1 MMPTEKVPVARHND
15 AELVAECLEGRR
27 DAFGRIVERYQ
38 SLICSLAYS
47 ATGSLGQSEDLAQE
61 TFLVAW
67 QQLPGLR
74 EPASLRPW
82 LCGIARNLIGKALR
96 RDGREPLHAAE
107 PLEAA
112 QAAASTEPLPPE
124 RAIGKEEE
132 AILWRSVE
140 RIPEIYREPLV
151 LFYREHR
158 SVEKVAAEL
167 DLTEDTVRQ
176 RLSRGRKLLHQ
187 QVLAFIEGALED
199 SNPGKAFTVGVLA
212 ALPLLAASA
221 TGASVATASGVAA
234 KGGATAK
241 TISGA
246 TGLGAVLTGGVIFLF
261 SLLGFLAFLG
271 SCIGYIMGRAIRQSA
286 RQLEYATR
294 FWRCLSV
301 GFGAFVGL
309 PCLIV
314 LGLRLKAV
322 THPKL
327 YQGMSFWMGLIYVL
341 VAVALALWLWR
352 WSREYSLPGLRD
364 PELPHATTKRFLVW
378 FALGMLVPA
387 GLFGWSLYDLAFT
400 ATLSTQHLT
409 GAEFQKIVRE
419 RKDAQFSVS
428 QYENGRKTL
437 IIKLPESRRRIA
449 FLAPADDV
457 ILAVLAENHISYKTH
472 IAGRDLDVLGM
483 PVKMLV
489 FLSFVLA
496 PTGAV
501 TLLTRPWRP
510 VAYQQQTA
518 PQQAEKIDIRARN
531 AFRAFAVATAL
542 ALLALAVFIGL
553 LTRWGTHRVSAAELP
568 NIIAAHRF
576 AQYVVSQY
584 SNGSSELDITP
595 HEDRLAPFVAPAD
608 AATLSL
614 LKEQG
619 IPYHSKVQG
628 RDFGYRDPTPLSA
641 LICIVTLTT
650 GAALLLWW
658 AGKGTRPWSPTF
670 RVAFLVVFL
679 LVFGA
684 TILLSPDRSKMY
696 VSMARMQVADW
707 TYPGFPQDESSIVK
721 SEEALKKVIA
731 ALDLNRKWGK
741 TWGGGHEL
749 TSDMTM
755 VFLKNCVWA
764 DAIRIGPGG
773 AIEVNA
779 YDWNPDG
786 AAKLANAVANVYRE
800 HRNEARPIVQIMD
813 AAVPGQK
820 LIASSEPVL
829 LVTERPA
836 RRPPEKDWLRSSLA
850 VLYARVVVMPLQTLV
865 ARHPRRS

>member
-1 MMPTEKVPVARHND
+1 MMPTEKVPLAQHND
-15 AELVAECLEGRR
+15 AELVAECLEGRC

-47 ATGSLGQSEDLAQE
+47 ATGSLGKSEDLAQE

-67 QQLPGLR
+67 QQLPELR
-74 EPASLRPW
+74 QPASLRPW

-112 QAAASTEPLPPE
+112 QGAIATEPLPPE
-124 RAIGKEEE
+124 RTIRKEEE
-132 AILWRSVE
+132 AILWRSIE

-158 SVEKVAAEL
+158 SVEKVAAAL
-167 DLTEDTVRQ
+167 DLTEDAVRQ

-187 QVLAFIEGALED
+187 QVLAFVEGALED

-221 TGASVATASGVAA
+221 TGATVATAGGVAA

-241 TISGA
+241 TMTGA
-246 TGLGAVLTGGVIFLF
+246 AALGAALTGGVIFIF
-261 SLLGFLAFLG
+261 SLLGFLVFLG
-271 SCIGYIMGRAIRQSA
+271 TCIGYIMGRAIRQSA

-294 FWRCLSV
+294 FWRSV
-301 GFGAFVGL
+301 AIGIALFVGL
-309 PCLIV
+309 PFLTV
-314 LGLRLKAV
+314 FGLGFKAA
-322 THPKL
+322 TNPKL
-327 YQGMSFWMGLIYVL
+327 YQAMSFWMGLIYVL

-352 WSREYSLPGLRD
+352 WSRESSRPGLRD
-364 PELPHATTKRFLVW
+364 PELPQATRKRFLVW
-378 FALGMLVPA
+378 FALGMLLPA
-387 GLFGWSLYDLAFT
+387 GQFGWSLYDLAFT

-409 GAEFQKIVRE
+409 GAEFQKIVHE

-437 IIKLPESRRRIA
+437 IIKLPESRRRVA
-449 FLAPADDV
+449 YLAPADDV

-496 PTGAV
+496 PAGSV
-501 TLLTRPWRP
+501 TLLTRPWRT
-510 VAYQQQTA
+510 VAYQQQRA
-518 PQQAEKIDIRARN
+518 PQLTEKIDKRARN
-531 AFRAFAVATAL
+531 AFRAFTVATAL

-553 LTRWGTHRVSAAELP
+553 LTRWGTHRVSTAELP
-568 NIIAAHRF
+568 NIIAEHRF
-576 AQYVVSQY
+576 AQYAVSQH
-584 SNGSSELDITP
+584 SDGSSELVITP
-595 HEDRLAPFVAPAD
+595 HEDRLSPYVSQAD
-608 AATLSL
+608 AAALSL
-614 LKEQG
+614 LKERG
-619 IPYHSKVQG
+619 IPYQSLVQG

-641 LICIVTLTT
+641 LICIVVLTAA
-650 GAALLLWW
+650 AALLLWW
-658 AGKGTRPWSPTF
+658 SGKGTRPWSPAF
-670 RVAFLVVFL
+670 RIGFLVVFV

-696 VSMARMQVADW
+696 VSTARVQVAQW
-707 TYPGFPQDESSIVK
+707 TYPGFPRDESSIVK
-721 SEEALKKVIA
+721 SEEALRKVLA
-731 ALDLNRKWGK
+731 GLDLNREWGK
-741 TWGGGHEL
+741 TLGRGHEL
-749 TSDMTM
+749 TPDMTM
-755 VFLKNCVWA
+755 VFLKNCIWA
-764 DAIRIGPGG
+764 DVIPIGRGG

-779 YDWNPDG
+779 YDRNPDG
-786 AAKLANAVANVYRE
+786 AARLANAVANAYRE

-820 LIASSEPVL
+820 LASPFEPAL
-829 LVTERPA
+829 LVTGAALGIFVGLLAGAAAAWVQA
-836 RRPPEKDWLRSSLA
+836 RRR
-850 VLYARVVVMPLQTLV
+850 RLQK
-865 ARHPRRS
+865 

>member
-1 MMPTEKVPVARHND
+1 MMPTEQVPVAEHND

-47 ATGSLGQSEDLAQE
+47 ATGSLGRSEDLAQE

-74 EPASLRPW
+74 EPTSLRPW

-112 QAAASTEPLPPE
+112 QGAIATEPLPPE
-124 RAIGKEEE
+124 HTIRKEEE

-176 RLSRGRKLLHQ
+176 RLSRGRKLLHE
-187 QVLAFIEGALED
+187 QVLAFVEGALED
-199 SNPGKAFTVGVLA
+199 TNPGKAFTVGVLA

-221 TGASVATASGVAA
+221 SAATVATAGGVAA
-234 KGGATAK
+234 KGGVTAK
-241 TISGA
+241 TAAAATAMGA
-246 TGLGAVLTGGVIFLF
+246 LLTAGVIFLF
-261 SLLGFLAFLG
+261 SLLGFLVFLG

-301 GFGAFVGL
+301 GFGALVGL

-314 LGLRLKAV
+314 LGLGLKAAA
-322 THPKL
+322 HPKF

-352 WSREYSLPGLRD
+352 WWRESSRPGLRD
-364 PELPHATTKRFLVW
+364 PELPQATRKRFLAW

-387 GLFGWSLYDLAFT
+387 GLFGWSLYDLALT

-409 GAEFQKIVRE
+409 GAEFQQIVRE

-428 QYENGRKTL
+428 QNENGFKAL
-437 IIKLPESRRRIA
+437 IVKLPESRRRVA
-449 FLAPADDV
+449 FLAPADDG

-472 IAGRDLDVLGM
+472 IAGRNLDLLGM

-496 PTGAV
+496 PAGAV
-501 TLLTRPWRP
+501 TLLTWPWRQ
-510 VAYQQQTA
+510 VARPQQTT
-518 PQQAEKIDIRARN
+518 PQQVEKFDGRARN

-542 ALLALAVFIGL
+542 ALLALAIFIGL

-568 NIIAAHRF
+568 KIIAEHRF
-576 AQYVVSQY
+576 AQYVVSQH
-584 SNGSSELDITP
+584 SDGSSELVITP

-619 IPYHSKVQG
+619 IPYHSLVQG
-628 RDFGYRDPTPLSA
+628 RDFGYRDPAPLSA
-641 LICIVTLTT
+641 LICIITLTA
-650 GAALLLWW
+650 GAALLLWCS
-658 AGKGTRPWSPTF
+658 GKGTRPWSLAF
-670 RVAFLVVFL
+670 RMGFLVVFV

-696 VSMARMQVADW
+696 VSTARVQVAEW

-721 SEEALKKVIA
+721 SEEALKKVVA
-731 ALDLNRKWGK
+731 SLDLNRKWGK
-741 TWGGGHEL
+741 TLGGGHEL

-755 VFLKNCVWA
+755 VFLKNCIWA
-764 DAIRIGPGG
+764 DVIRIGRGG

-779 YDWNPDG
+779 YDRDPDG
-786 AAKLANAVANVYRE
+786 AARLANAVADAYRQ
-800 HRNEARPIVQIMD
+800 HRNVARSVAQIMD
-813 AAVPGQK
+813 AAVPNRRPISPFKPAMLVIGAALGIFLGLLAGAAAARLQ
-820 LIASSEPVL
+820 ARRRSPVL
-829 LVTERPA
+829 Q
-836 RRPPEKDWLRSSLA
+836 K
-850 VLYARVVVMPLQTLV
+850 
-865 ARHPRRS
+865 